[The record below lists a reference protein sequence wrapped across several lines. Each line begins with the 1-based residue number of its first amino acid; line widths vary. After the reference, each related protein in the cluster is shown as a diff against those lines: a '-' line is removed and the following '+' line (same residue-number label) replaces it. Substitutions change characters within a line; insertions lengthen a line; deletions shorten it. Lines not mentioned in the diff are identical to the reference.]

1 MAMHRMQVSFDAVA
15 WPHTAWSPAEA
26 ASADI
31 ERRAGAAE
39 SVGHQPAS
47 RAPERVQACH
57 YLEGTVGAAVDTIAA
72 LSLVVPVAVEI
83 QRLVQARLVQLRD
96 LVDTCRYLEGIAGSA
111 VGTIVVV
118 PAAVEIQCLERAVGL
133 GQSLGVLATEH
144 YQPMQNLKQTWVML
158 GQLVQQKEQ
167 SPRDSA
173 FQRDLVVPR

>member
-1 MAMHRMQVSFDAVA
+1 
-15 WPHTAWSPAEA
+15 
-26 ASADI
+26 
-31 ERRAGAAE
+31 
-39 SVGHQPAS
+39 
-47 RAPERVQACH
+47 
-57 YLEGTVGAAVDTIAA
+57 VDTIAA

-118 PAAVEIQCLERAVGL
+118 PAAVEIQCLEWAVGV

-173 FQRDLVVPR
+173 FQRDLVVPRWRVPLGQGIQNQMIKDLAHSSKLLPPEEVEPAQ